1 MTKNI
6 LNEFLTSIHQKVESI
21 FSDIQSD
28 VLVNNTLITFYFD
41 SMRSVDDIYEYHK
54 ELILKLINSLY

>member
-28 VLVNNTLITFYFD
+28 VLVNNTLITFYFG

-54 ELILKLINSLY
+54 ELILKLIN

>member
-28 VLVNNTLITFYFD
+28 VLVNNTLITFYFV
-41 SMRSVDDIYEYHK
+41 SVRSVDDIYEYHK
-54 ELILKLINSLY
+54 ELILKLIN